1 MAIEPMPGH
10 PSGEKLCPKGQAA
23 PELVYHKDRLTV
35 PLRRTAPK
43 GAADPSWQPIAW
55 DEALDEIARRM
66 RAIKTDHGPEQV
78 AFSVTTPSGTH
89 IANSISWIERLIRGF
104 GSPNI
109 IYATEICNWHK
120 DIATCFSFG
129 HNIGTPD
136 FAATDC
142 VLLWGN
148 NPTAT
153 WLARAVEVQK
163 ALKRGAR
170 MIVVDPRPTA
180 LAKRADQWL
189 RVLPGT
195 DQVLALGLAHLL
207 IEKQGF
213 DRRFMVDWTN
223 GPLLVRSDT
232 GRLLR
237 QSDMESAGRSDVLYA
252 SCNSQTGQ
260 LLPYDSSRGIW
271 LDQETEAERER
282 KLQAR
287 IDLPIGG
294 SIVSC
299 RTAFDIYAAAA
310 AEYRP
315 ARVVEIT
322 GVTTAALGN
331 AVEILGR
338 GTVGRVLCVERRRS
352 ERGRDADEQ
361 SDRAALC
368 LDGQLRGAGRQ
379 RPREGRGLRRH
390 LRAGAS
396 GERAAGE
403 GARACRASPWPR
415 PDGMGDGPRRLPGRY
430 SIANLIRCGCSSR
443 SVPTCSVLIQ
453 IRPWRSVPSSAWSF
467 TFTLISS

>member
-1 MAIEPMPGH
+1 MPGH

-43 GAADPSWQPIAW
+43 GAADPGWQPIAW

-66 RAIKTDHGPEQV
+66 LEIKTDHGPEQV

-89 IANSISWIERLIRGF
+89 IADSISWIERLIRGF

-148 NPTAT
+148 KPTAT

-170 MIVVDPRPTA
+170 MILVDPRPTA
-180 LAKRADQWL
+180 LAKRADQCFG
-189 RVLPGT
+189 VVPGT
-195 DQVLALGLAHLL
+195 DQVLAPGSHISSSRA
-207 IEKQGF
+207 GVR
-213 DRRFMVDWTN
+213 RRFMVDWTN
-223 GPLLVRSDT
+223 GPIGRSDT
-232 GRLLR
+232 GRFLR

-252 SCNSQTGQ
+252 CDSQTGQ

-271 LDQETEAERER
+271 LIQETEAERER

-287 IDLPIGG
+287 VDVPIGG

-310 AEYRP
+310 AEYPP
-315 ARVVEIT
+315 ARVAEIT
-322 GVTTAALGN
+322 GVTTGTLDNAA
-331 AVEILGR
+331 EILAAAPSVAYMR
-338 GTVGRVLCVERRRS
+338 ERRRS
-352 ERGRDADEQ
+352 SVTATQTNRAIALLYAPTGSFGSRG
-361 SDRAALC
+361 
-368 LDGQLRGAGRQ
+368 GNVPRGPRTSPTSPGR
-379 RPREGRGLRRH
+379 
-390 LRAGAS
+390 S
-396 GERAAGE
+396 FCERAAGE
-403 GARACRASPWPR
+403 GARACRASLAP
-415 PDGMGDGPRRLPGRY
+415 
-430 SIANLIRCGCSSR
+430 A
-443 SVPTCSVLIQ
+443 
-453 IRPWRSVPSSAWSF
+453 
-467 TFTLISS
+467 

>member
-23 PELVYHKDRLTV
+23 PALVYHKDRLTV

-43 GAADPSWQPIAW
+43 GAADPGWQPIAW

-89 IANSISWIERLIRGF
+89 IADSISWIERLIRGF

-180 LAKRADQWL
+180 LAKRADQVRTFPAPTRFSRSRLRISSSRSRGSTAASWSIGQMGHYWFVPIPVGSCAKAISSRRTLRCAL
-189 RVLPGT
+189 RVRFT
-195 DQVLALGLAHLL
+195 D
-207 IEKQGF
+207 
-213 DRRFMVDWTN
+213 R
-223 GPLLVRSDT
+223 
-232 GRLLR
+232 
-237 QSDMESAGRSDVLYA
+237 
-252 SCNSQTGQ
+252 
-260 LLPYDSSRGIW
+260 
-271 LDQETEAERER
+271 
-282 KLQAR
+282 
-287 IDLPIGG
+287 
-294 SIVSC
+294 
-299 RTAFDIYAAAA
+299 AAAA
-310 AEYRP
+310 
-315 ARVVEIT
+315 
-322 GVTTAALGN
+322 L
-331 AVEILGR
+331 
-338 GTVGRVLCVERRRS
+338 
-352 ERGRDADEQ
+352 
-361 SDRAALC
+361 
-368 LDGQLRGAGRQ
+368 
-379 RPREGRGLRRH
+379 
-390 LRAGAS
+390 
-396 GERAAGE
+396 
-403 GARACRASPWPR
+403 
-415 PDGMGDGPRRLPGRY
+415 
-430 SIANLIRCGCSSR
+430 
-443 SVPTCSVLIQ
+443 
-453 IRPWRSVPSSAWSF
+453 
-467 TFTLISS
+467 